1 MKIKKE
7 LFYVSLLLLLLSGFL
22 FRQVLFEGY
31 LFLGGDALSP
41 KAVRQGIESSMSE
54 TGEYSLW
61 LPWMFSGLPS
71 LHSFQNIS
79 QFYFPHVIIKGLM
92 SIGVDRF
99 WDFIFHFIF
108 AGMGMFLLLKRL
120 KLHTLSA
127 CFGAVSYML
136 MPYLITMI
144 VHGHGSQ
151 MMTTAYIPWVF
162 FVLHRLK
169 STSNLSNT
177 GLLALILG
185 LQLQRAHVQ
194 IAYYTWMMVGLYL
207 LYEMVHTYKTEKK
220 LIPKHV
226 LFAFPAC
233 MLAIAMSMWIYLPAM
248 SYTPFSIR
256 GMGGGGGT
264 GLEYATQWSFSLG
277 EMLTFLI
284 PSFYGFGGATYWGSM
299 PFTDYPNY
307 MGIIVFFFAIVGMLN
322 YKDRF
327 RQFLIIAS
335 IFSLFISFGHHFS
348 AFYSLFYDY
357 FPFFNK
363 FRVPVMILVLLQFN
377 AVVLASLGIH
387 DVILRKV
394 NRKTVYGILG
404 GILFT
409 IIALNFSFESLVDFG
424 KRSHPVLNTLRGELV
439 STDVFRISIFLGL
452 ILASLYGFFTKVI
465 KNEILLYILIVM
477 GIVDVGIVSQQI
489 INPKPE
495 SYRYTTLKKREFLKA
510 YLQED
515 SVIRFLKSDS
525 SKFRILPL
533 KNLMNSNR
541 WTAFQLESVSG
552 YHPAKLGNYNTFMQE
567 VGLMHVGAMDML
579 NIKYLISL
587 EKMEHPL
594 LLPVHEG
601 SLFHVDKYEQ
611 AYVYEYKYWKERL
624 FFAKNIELVNVDQV
638 VEKLKLAS
646 FSPMEMAYIVEDVGE
661 IQFDANAHA
670 EIVKWEPDKITFKTS
685 VDSPQL
691 LIISEIF
698 YPEGWEI
705 VDSPNIDII
714 QVNHILRGVV
724 VPTGTHQFTMAF
736 NPTDVQN
743 GSIITW
749 LSLLFILG
757 MIFSPFIRKK

>member
-7 LFYVSLLLLLLSGFL
+7 LIYVSLLLLLLIGFL

-31 LFLGGDALSP
+31 LFQGGDALSP

-54 TGEYSLW
+54 TGEYPLW

-71 LHSFQNIS
+71 IHSFQNIS

-99 WDFIFHFIF
+99 WDFILHFVF
-108 AGMGMFLLLKRL
+108 AGMGMFLFLKRL
-120 KLHTLSA
+120 KLHPLSA

-151 MMTTAYIPWVF
+151 MMTTAYIPWVLL
-162 FVLHRLK
+162 VLHRLK
-169 STSNLSNT
+169 STPNLSNA

-194 IAYYTWMMVGLYL
+194 IAYYTWMMVGLYF
-207 LYEMVHTYKTEKK
+207 LYEMIHAYKTEKQFV
-220 LIPKHV
+220 PKHV
-226 LFAFPAC
+226 LLAFPAC
-233 MLAIAMSMWIYLPAM
+233 VLAVVMSMWIYLPAM

-264 GLEYATQWSFSLG
+264 GLEYATQWSFSMG

-284 PSFYGFGGATYWGSM
+284 PSFYGFGGATYWGNM

-307 MGIIVFFFAIVGMLN
+307 MGIIVFSFAIIGMLN

-335 IFSLFISFGHHFS
+335 LCSLFISFGHHFS

-377 AVVLASLGIH
+377 AVILASLGIH
-387 DVILRKV
+387 DVIQKNV
-394 NRKTVYGILG
+394 NKRAVYGILG
-404 GILFT
+404 GVILA
-409 IIALNFSFESLVDFG
+409 IIALNFSFESLADFG

-439 STDVFRISIFLGL
+439 SADVFRISTFLVI
-452 ILASLYGFFTKVI
+452 ILSSLYGFYTKVI
-465 KNEILLYILIVM
+465 KSEILLCILITI
-477 GIVDVGIVSQQI
+477 GIVDVGIVNQQI

-495 SYRYTTLKKREFLKA
+495 SYRQTTLKKREFLKA

-525 SKFRILPL
+525 TKFRILPL

-541 WTAFQLESVSG
+541 WTAFQIESVGG
-552 YHPAKLGNYNTFMQE
+552 YHPAKLGNYNTFIQE
-567 VGLMHVGAMDML
+567 VGLMHVSAMDML
-579 NIKYLISL
+579 NVKYLISL
-587 EKMEHPL
+587 EQMEHPL

-601 SLFHVDKYEQ
+601 SLFHADKYEQ
-611 AYVYEYKYWKERL
+611 AYVYKYKHWKERL
-624 FFAKNIELVNVDQV
+624 FFAKNIELVNEVQV
-638 VEKLKLAS
+638 VDKLKLAS
-646 FSPMEMAYIVEDVGE
+646 FNPIETAYVINDVGD
-661 IQFDANAHA
+661 IQFDKNAHA
-670 EIVKWEPDKITFKTS
+670 EILQWEPDKITFKTTAS
-685 VDSPQL
+685 SPQL
-691 LIISEIF
+691 LIMSEIF

-705 VDSPNIDII
+705 VGDQNIEII
-714 QVNHILRGVV
+714 QVNSILRGMII
-724 VPTGTHQFTMAF
+724 PSGTHQFTMAF
-736 NPTDVQN
+736 NPNDVQY

-749 LSLLFILG
+749 LSLLFIMG
-757 MIFSPFIRKK
+757 MILSPFITKK